1 MKCFPQNN
9 AALWLCSL
17 LLFVAVVALA
27 ADRVNKFEDQI
38 ALLEQEQASLKF
50 DIIDKQRENGELK
63 SQLTKREEEINR
75 LQQPQAIQGPA
86 QFPIARVLAR
96 SDDTVGKLSNRE
108 KTSPEVV
115 FALNSW
121 LQGTHQLIEGQAI
134 WVPVPY

>member
-1 MKCFPQNN
+1 MKYFPQIN
-9 AALWLCSL
+9 AALWLCFL
-17 LLFVAVVALA
+17 FLFVAVVALA
-27 ADRVNKFEDQI
+27 ADRVNEFEDRM
-38 ALLEQEQASLKF
+38 ALLEQEQVSLKL
-50 DIIDKQRENGELK
+50 DIIDKQRENGKLK
-63 SQLTKREEEINR
+63 SQLTKREDEINR

-96 SDDTVGKLSNRE
+96 SDDTVEKLSNRE

-134 WVPVPY
+134 WVPVP